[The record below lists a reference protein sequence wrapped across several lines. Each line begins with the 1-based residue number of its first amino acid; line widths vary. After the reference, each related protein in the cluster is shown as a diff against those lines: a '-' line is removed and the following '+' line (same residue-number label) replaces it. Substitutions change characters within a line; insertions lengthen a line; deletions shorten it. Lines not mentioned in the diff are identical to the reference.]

1 MFPFTVPLAVMV
13 ENHVFDW
20 CRRKEL
26 RSLIPPL
33 EPLYTVQQ
41 SMKAILA
48 EQQMICIP
56 RLMYIPFLTRA

>member
-1 MFPFTVPLAVMV
+1 MLHSTLFVS
-13 ENHVFDW
+13 N
-20 CRRKEL
+20 RKEL

-33 EPLYTVQQ
+33 DPLYTVQQ

-48 EQQMICIP
+48 EEQMICIP

>member
-1 MFPFTVPLAVMV
+1 MRRCLLLLSYGDTGKSSL
-13 ENHVFDW
+13 
-20 CRRKEL
+20 RRKEL